1 MQYLYSDSDSG
12 AVSGRLFTQSPVAGL
27 CVYGQPAY
35 AQLSANMFKVCHV
48 LLRRCLGVESTVGDA
63 YAWLRAVRADQSH
76 VGRVQRSRAYG
87 SLRDAL
93 SPEPGPGGIAQA
105 EDAVDSVDDKGCFLL
120 WTIPGIRRNAMVCAV
135 PGCTFVFTYRQAHP
149 PSALPKHKCVDVF
162 RPTLPERAATAA
174 MQMVAEAG
182 LTVMGRPHSGAG
194 DGAVRLPQPLAVGWA
209 RKERRTIKQLHAEIK
224 AQLCA
229 MFDEGLLAA
238 KVSAEAAVERLRA
251 QRRSGAL
258 ACADRD
264 IPKVRQVRAF
274 FSALSQQNKVA
285 RLAGPPPL
293 WLKPPQPL
301 LMTCSLVNTV
311 EEAAVLQR
319 SVRQLVIWVEET
331 WALRWPVAG
340 DLAQHSTHPA
350 ARGVYS
356 RCIRWRC
363 QAWRKGYD

>member
-1 MQYLYSDSDSG
+1 M
-12 AVSGRLFTQSPVAGL
+12 
-27 CVYGQPAY
+27 
-35 AQLSANMFKVCHV
+35 
-48 LLRRCLGVESTVGDA
+48 GDA

-105 EDAVDSVDDKGCFLL
+105 EDAVDSVDDKGRFLL

-149 PSALPKHKCVDVF
+149 PSALPEHTCVDVS

-264 IPKVRQVRAF
+264 IPKVRQVR
-274 FSALSQQNKVA
+274 
-285 RLAGPPPL
+285 LAGPP
-293 WLKPPQPL
+293 
-301 LMTCSLVNTV
+301 LVS
-311 EEAAVLQR
+311 EAASAPADDL
-319 SVRQLVIWVEET
+319 LVSEHRGGGGC
-331 WALRWPVAG
+331 AAAFCAPVG
-340 DLAQHSTHPA
+340 DLGGGNVGLAMASSRRSGA
-350 ARGVYS
+350 ARTLLPEVCTAGASVGGARLGGRGTTEIRVGVGVLVGFGEGVS
-356 RCIRWRC
+356 EEGG
-363 QAWRKGYD
+363 AVDVGADGGGGG